1 MGVASSATVE
11 VHHPLRGSSCIRLSS
26 IGVNRTGPAL
36 ARRSLTMKSAVDA
49 VQFLLSCAS
58 ITQRSRKAVCLIAL
72 AYVLSGWLPIQDSVL
87 AQPARVS
94 AAPAASEAQQSPAPP
109 EPATNP
115 FASAQ
120 NGGQRR
126 TLGDEEA
133 TPDGQK
139 QLQSLRHALVR
150 LPVAAGLSAILAFRP
165 RRRGTPAR
173 QSPVIQTQIILAIV
187 GAIVMLVVGA
197 SLARAF
203 GIVGAAGLIRY
214 RAKIE
219 DPKDAGVMLSTLAL
233 GLASGVG
240 LYLLAVFATAFVLG
254 VLWVIESIEPE
265 PQNVFDLKITMKD
278 PANAKAGVETVLRR
292 FRIPFDLRSSST
304 EEISYEVKVPVNRKT
319 ETVSEAIVALDPK
332 QPIEVMWEKKKEKS

>member
-1 MGVASSATVE
+1 MDTFELDWRV
-11 VHHPLRGSSCIRLSS
+11 P
-26 IGVNRTGPAL
+26 TGPTLAQSEAL
-36 ARRSLTMKSAVDA
+36 MRSAILACV
-49 VQFLLSCAS
+49 L
-58 ITQRSRKAVCLIAL
+58 IVC
-72 AYVLSGWLPIQDSVL
+72 VLVGWLPIQDSAF
-87 AQPARVS
+87 AQAARVS
-94 AAPAASEAQQSPAPP
+94 AAPEASAAQQPPPPAEPAP
-109 EPATNP
+109 TP
-115 FASAQ
+115 FVFDQ

-126 TLGDEEA
+126 PLSDDEA
-133 TPDGQK
+133 VANDWRT

-240 LYLLAVFATAFVLG
+240 SYLLAVFATVFVLG
-254 VLWVIESIEPE
+254 VLWVVESIEPE
-265 PQNVFDLKITMKD
+265 PQTVFDLKITMKD
-278 PANAKAGVETVLRR
+278 PANAKAAVEGVLRR
-292 FRIPFDLRSSST
+292 FRVPFDLRSSSA
-304 EEISYEVKVPVNRKT
+304 EEIRYEVKVPVNRKT

-332 QPIEVMWEKKKEKS
+332 QAIEVAWEKKKEKS